1 MNGQGNPIREQ
12 QHSPFQ
18 RKGIHIMKAA
28 TRLLSA
34 LLIILFIAS
43 QALAATV
50 KKKNGQL
57 VKGEITGRIVQK
69 GKTEKI
75 ESRYKYSDV
84 FNVIEG
90 KGIDT
95 IDERG
100 VNPIKGTTFSI
111 ILYYYSDETPPED
124 TWVLD
129 LAEGFLA
136 MGSDVSMN
144 IKGDLLGIKRAEGK
158 NLIDPLLGEL
168 VREEKTVRVLP
179 ALKVKTDK
187 GMVEI
192 PISDVARFGG
202 VTQRPSQTKK

>member
-1 MNGQGNPIREQ
+1 
-12 QHSPFQ
+12 
-18 RKGIHIMKAA
+18 MKAA
-28 TRLLSA
+28 TRMLLA

-57 VKGEITGRIVQK
+57 VRGEITGRIVQK

-75 ESRYKYSDV
+75 ESRYKYSIV

-100 VNPIKGTTFSI
+100 VNPIKGTSFPI

-144 IKGDLLGIKRAEGK
+144 IKGDLLGITRAEGK

-179 ALKVKTDK
+179 ALRVKTDK

-192 PISDVARFGG
+192 PISDIARFGV
-202 VTQRPSQTKK
+202 VTQRPTQTKKH